1 LERFDWR
8 PRFAE
13 IVDAL
18 LKLSRHIQSEIDA
31 GSRIKRSGIGRKS
44 LALDIEIFGQLL
56 PGQPRRRTLEM
67 PEPPTVREVA
77 RAIGLNLSDIGLMSI
92 DGVQSELDDP
102 VRPDSRI
109 CFFPYLA
116 GG

>member
-1 LERFDWR
+1 M
-8 PRFAE
+8 
-13 IVDAL
+13 
-18 LKLSRHIQSEIDA
+18 
-31 GSRIKRSGIGRKS
+31 
-44 LALDIEIFGQLL
+44 ALDIEIFGQLL